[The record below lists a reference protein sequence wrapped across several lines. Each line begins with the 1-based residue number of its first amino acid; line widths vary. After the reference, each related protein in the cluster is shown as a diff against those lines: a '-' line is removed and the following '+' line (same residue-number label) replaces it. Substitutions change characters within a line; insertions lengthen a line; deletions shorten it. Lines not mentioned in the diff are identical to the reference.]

1 VNTLALALVLATS
14 GQPAPPSVGPSF
26 TAMTFN
32 VLYEGG
38 DVDKTLAVIKR
49 ESPDVLCMQEV
60 TSSFAKRARK
70 ELGYPHSVI
79 EPRSGTWG
87 VALFSKHPIV
97 KHAVFA
103 QSPHKMPAME
113 ARISLGPDNV
123 DVTIACVHLFPPGA
137 KRFAGDDLATTMQKN
152 AALRVQQA
160 DALVKRY
167 ANTERVLMLGDFN
180 EGRDDAAL
188 RALRDAGWLHACT
201 GEGARC
207 GGTWPGSTSPMPAL
221 FEIDHVLGRGLA
233 FRDARVVK
241 DGGSDHFAV
250 LTSFTVLRAKE

>member
-1 VNTLALALVLATS
+1 VR
-14 GQPAPPSVGPSF
+14 APGSL

-32 VLYEGG
+32 VLFDGAKV

-49 ESPDVLCMQEV
+49 ESPDILCMQEV

-70 ELGYPHSVI
+70 ELGYAQSVV

-87 VALFSKHPIV
+87 VAIFSKHPIV

-113 ARISLGPDNV
+113 ARIALPSGSGG
-123 DVTIACVHLFPPGA
+123 DVMVACVHLFPPGA
-137 KRFAGDDLATTMQKN
+137 KRFASDDLATTMQKN
-152 AALRVQQA
+152 AALRVEQA
-160 DALVKRY
+160 RALAERY
-167 ANTERVLMLGDFN
+167 AKAERALMLGDFN

-188 RALRDAGWLHACT
+188 RLLRDGGWAHACT
-201 GEGARC
+201 TGERARC

-221 FEIDHVLGRGLA
+221 FEIDHVLGRGVV

-250 LTSFTVLRAKE
+250 LTSFTINQLTISQ